1 MSLTREAYQER
12 KWGQFPILRKVLEA
26 KEIPAHYFGVS
37 SASDNMF
44 DAMGRLLEIAV
55 LVREF
60 ENQLKETA
68 LSLGPEKMQDDLR
81 TLEQALE
88 RAQSF
93 FGQSIHQVRTLSQSI
108 RGTSTR

>member
-12 KWGQFPILRKVLEA
+12 KWGQFPTLRKILEA

-60 ENQLKETA
+60 EDQVKETA
-68 LSLGPEKMQDDLR
+68 RSLGPSQMCDDLR
-81 TLEQALE
+81 TLEQGLKK
-88 RAQSF
+88 AQSF
-93 FGQSIHQVRTLSQSI
+93 FEKSIHQVRMLSESI
-108 RGTSTR
+108 RHT